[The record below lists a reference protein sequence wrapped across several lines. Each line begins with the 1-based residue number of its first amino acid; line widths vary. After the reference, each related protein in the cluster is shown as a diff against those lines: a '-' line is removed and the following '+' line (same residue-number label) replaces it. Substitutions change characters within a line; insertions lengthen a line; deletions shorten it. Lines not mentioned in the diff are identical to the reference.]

1 MATYLVFLKITLDL
15 QDRNIPAVSA
25 NYAPIHLALPLSFLP
40 LPESR
45 SQGKQGK
52 RDQHNTFLLLRK
64 QSHYDLSPV
73 HKQRLAFQSKKW
85 AVSTKRNTSESLLR
99 AKR

>member
-40 LPESR
+40 LPERR
-45 SQGKQGK
+45 SQEKQGK
-52 RDQHNTFLLLRK
+52 EGPTQFF
-64 QSHYDLSPV
+64 HYLSIGV
-73 HKQRLAFQSKKW
+73 LYATLKQRGIGYGQMKSWQVKM
-85 AVSTKRNTSESLLR
+85 
-99 AKR
+99 

>member
-40 LPESR
+40 LPERR
-45 SQGKQGK
+45 SQEKQGK
-52 RDQHNTFLLLRK
+52 EGPTQ
-64 QSHYDLSPV
+64 YI
-73 HKQRLAFQSKKW
+73 
-85 AVSTKRNTSESLLR
+85 STAQETKPL
-99 AKR
+99 